1 MLELIAKILN
11 VMASIRI
18 LSSVQCHFQSLWN
31 LDGPREIYGEFMCLL
46 TLTPKK
52 KKQLVELAIWK
63 VQSGE
68 NMLCHKMASVLPEQ
82 EVSVFLGSFYL

>member
-1 MLELIAKILN
+1 MLELVAKILN
-11 VMASIRI
+11 VMASIRT

-31 LDGPREIYGEFMCLL
+31 LDGPRQRFMVSLCLL

-52 KKQLVELAIWK
+52 KKNIVELEIWK

-68 NMLCHKMASVLPEQ
+68 NMLCHKMACVLPEQ